1 MVDSSSYYLMVA
13 TFLPL
18 IFSPVAYFLGKRKG
32 INILTWFSF
41 GILGLSTIFLI
52 IPSLGLG
59 SGGTYQEIYPWS
71 QLGHFGLKLDGLS
84 IPFAITIYVISTVM
98 VFYSKPYMT
107 RKILREYDKTKAA
120 TADSK
125 IDFIEDEGN
134 QTFDNFDKD
143 AGNNSMLVLSDNQK
157 LFLNSQMGL
166 YFALYLAFSM
176 GMLGTVLATNLV
188 EFYAFF
194 ELMLVPTFFL
204 IAFFGY
210 GNRRRVTFVFFFW
223 SAVGALVLLLGLLAI
238 GFFSGGFDY
247 DIIKTNAY
255 KIPLNWINLIIFSI
269 LIGFGIKLG
278 SLFLHVW
285 LPDTYTLSPTPISI
299 LISSAMTGIGAYG
312 IIRIWLDFLSA
323 HYAGYGIYLEIWGVA
338 TMVFGGAMALM
349 QNDIKR
355 VLAYSSISSMGYIL
369 FGIGSESILGISGAI
384 LLYVTHGL
392 GKALLFMMAGSV
404 ILQTGTRNMDKLGGL
419 ASKMP
424 YTAVFTMIGALTIMG
439 VPITSGFMAE
449 WVLFNGALQ
458 GAIINHWDSLKVI
471 AFTIAML
478 TTVLTSGYILWMY
491 KRIFYGVVPET
502 LKNVRDSSGYII
514 ITMGVLA
521 AFTLILGLYPDMF
534 YKPIVSYVD
543 NLYSPSSGI
552 VHIKQKAASPEIKVS
567 EQFKENISDN
577 LNKDPDSQ
585 MKLHLGSIS
594 MLDHAIYF

>member
-1 MVDSSSYYLMVA
+1 MADSSSYYLMVA

-41 GILGLSTIFLI
+41 GILGLSTIFVI
-52 IPSLGLG
+52 IPSLGLS
-59 SGGTYQEIYPWS
+59 SGGTYQEIFQWS

-84 IPFAITIYVISTVM
+84 IPFAITIYVLSTVM

-107 RKILREYDKTKAA
+107 RKILREYEKTK
-120 TADSK
+120 TDINTK
-125 IDFIEDEGN
+125 IDSVEDEGG
-134 QTFDNFDKD
+134 QTFDN

-210 GNRRRVTFVFFFW
+210 GNRRKVTFVFFFW
-223 SAVGALVLLLGLLAI
+223 SAVGALILLLGLLAI
-238 GFFSGGFDY
+238 GFFTGGFDY

-269 LIGFGIKLG
+269 MIGFGIKLG
-278 SLFLHVW
+278 LLFLHTW

-312 IIRIWLDFLSA
+312 IVRIWLDFLSA
-323 HYAGYGIYLEIWGVA
+323 HYAGYGVYLEIWGVA

-349 QNDIKR
+349 QKDVKK

-369 FGIGSESILGISGAI
+369 FGLGSESILGISGAI

-392 GKALLFMMAGSV
+392 GKALLFMMAGSI
-404 ILQTGTRNMDKLGGL
+404 ILQTGIRNMDKLGGL
-419 ASKMP
+419 GSKMP
-424 YTAVFTMIGALTIMG
+424 YTAVFAMIGALTIMG

-458 GAIINHWDSLKVI
+458 GAIVSHWDSLKVI
-471 AFTIAML
+471 AFTLAML

-502 LKNVRDSSGYII
+502 LKNVRDTSGYVVV
-514 ITMGVLA
+514 TMGVLA

-534 YKPIVSYVD
+534 YKPIISYVD
-543 NLYSPSSGI
+543 NLYSHTSGI
-552 VHIKQKAASPEIKVS
+552 VHLKQKIVSPTIRKVS
-567 EQFKENISDN
+567 EQFKENIGN
-577 LNKDPDSQ
+577 LKEQADLQ
-585 MKLHLGSIS
+585 MKLNTGS
-594 MLDHAIYF
+594 MTLLDHAIYF

>member
-1 MVDSSSYYLMVA
+1 MADSSSYYLMVA

-41 GILGLSTIFLI
+41 GILGLSTIFVI
-52 IPSLGLG
+52 IPSIGIG
-59 SGGTYQEIYPWS
+59 SGGTYQEVFQWS

-84 IPFAITIYVISTVM
+84 IPFAITIYVLSTVM
-98 VFYSKPYMT
+98 VLYSKPYMI
-107 RKILREYDKTKAA
+107 RKILREYEKTK
-120 TADSK
+120 TDINTK
-125 IDFIEDEGN
+125 IDSVGDEDD
-134 QTFDNFDKD
+134 QTFDNT
-143 AGNNSMLVLSDNQK
+143 GNNSILVLSDNQK

-176 GMLGTVLATNLV
+176 GMLGTILATNLV

-223 SAVGALVLLLGLLAI
+223 SAVGALILLLGLLAI
-238 GFFSGGFDY
+238 GFFTGGFDY

-255 KIPLNWINLIIFSI
+255 KIPLNWIDLIIFSI
-269 LIGFGIKLG
+269 MIGFGIKLG
-278 SLFLHVW
+278 LLFLHIW

-312 IIRIWLDFLSA
+312 IVRIWLDFLSS
-323 HYAGYGIYLEIWGVA
+323 HYAGYGVYLEIWGVA

-349 QNDIKR
+349 QNDIKK

-369 FGIGSESILGISGAI
+369 FGLGSESILGISGAI

-458 GAIINHWDSLKVI
+458 GAIVNHWDSLKVI
-471 AFTIAML
+471 AFTLAML
-478 TTVLTSGYILWMY
+478 TTVLTSAYILWMY

-502 LKNVRDSSGYII
+502 LKNVGDKSGYVIV
-514 ITMGVLA
+514 TMGVLA

-543 NLYSPSSGI
+543 NLYSHTSGI
-552 VHIKQKAASPEIKVS
+552 VHLKQKIGSQTTLKVS
-567 EQFKENISDN
+567 GQFKENFGN
-577 LNKDPDSQ
+577 LKESTDLQIKPNSG
-585 MKLHLGSIS
+585 MYLLGYS
-594 MLDHAIYF
+594 IYF

>member
-1 MVDSSSYYLMVA
+1 MVA
-13 TFLPL
+13 IFMPL

-41 GILGLSTIFLI
+41 GILGLSTIFVI
-52 IPSLGLG
+52 IPSIGIG
-59 SGGTYQEIYPWS
+59 SGGTYQEVFQWS

-84 IPFAITIYVISTVM
+84 IPFAITIYVLSTVM
-98 VFYSKPYMT
+98 VLYSKPYMI
-107 RKILREYDKTKAA
+107 RKILREYEKTK
-120 TADSK
+120 TDINTK
-125 IDFIEDEGN
+125 IDSVGDEGD
-134 QTFDNFDKD
+134 QTFDNT
-143 AGNNSMLVLSDNQK
+143 GNNSILVLSDNQK

-176 GMLGTVLATNLV
+176 GMLGTILATNLV

-223 SAVGALVLLLGLLAI
+223 SAVGALILLLGLLAI
-238 GFFSGGFDY
+238 GFFTGGFDY

-255 KIPLNWINLIIFSI
+255 KIPLNWIDLIIFSI
-269 LIGFGIKLG
+269 MIGFGIKLG
-278 SLFLHVW
+278 LLFLHIW

-312 IIRIWLDFLSA
+312 IVRIWLDFLSS
-323 HYAGYGIYLEIWGVA
+323 HYAGYGVYLEIWGVA

-349 QNDIKR
+349 QNDIKK

-369 FGIGSESILGISGAI
+369 FGLGSESILGISGAI

-458 GAIINHWDSLKVI
+458 GAIVNHWDSLKVI
-471 AFTIAML
+471 AFTLAML
-478 TTVLTSGYILWMY
+478 TTVLTSAYILWMY

-502 LKNVRDSSGYII
+502 LKNVGDKSGYVIV
-514 ITMGVLA
+514 TMGVLA

-543 NLYSPSSGI
+543 NLYSHTSGI
-552 VHIKQKAASPEIKVS
+552 VHLKQKIGSQTTLKV
-567 EQFKENISDN
+567 
-577 LNKDPDSQ
+577 
-585 MKLHLGSIS
+585 
-594 MLDHAIYF
+594 

>member
-1 MVDSSSYYLMVA
+1 MADLSSYYLMVA

-32 INILTWFSF
+32 VNILTWFSF
-41 GILGLSTIFLI
+41 GILGLSTIFVI

-59 SGGTYQEIYPWS
+59 SGGTYQEIYSWS
-71 QLGHFGLKLDGLS
+71 KLGHFGLKLDGLS
-84 IPFAITIYVISTVM
+84 IPFAITIYFLSTVM
-98 VFYSKPYMT
+98 IFYSKPYMT
-107 RKILREYDKTKAA
+107 RKILRQYDQTETVGNA
-120 TADSK
+120 K
-125 IDFIEDEGN
+125 IDTIVDDGN
-134 QTFDNFDKD
+134 ENFDINT
-143 AGNNSMLVLSDNQK
+143 GNMSTLVLSDKQK
-157 LFLNSQMGL
+157 IYLNSQMGL
-166 YFALYLAFSM
+166 YFALYLTFAM
-176 GMLGTVLATNLV
+176 GMVGTVLATNLV

-210 GNRRRVTFVFFFW
+210 GNRKRVTFIFFLW
-223 SAVGALVLLLGLLAI
+223 SAVGALVLLLGLMAI

-255 KIPLNWINLIIFSI
+255 KIPLNWIDLIIFSI

-285 LPDTYTLSPTPISI
+285 LPDTYTLSPTPISV

-349 QNDIKR
+349 QNDIKK

-369 FGIGSESILGISGAI
+369 FGLGSESVLGISGAI

-404 ILQTGTRNMDKLGGL
+404 ILETGTRNMDKLGGL

-458 GAIINHWDSLKVI
+458 GAVVNHWDSLKVI

-478 TTVLTSGYILWMY
+478 TTVLTSAYILWMY

-502 LKNVRDSSGYII
+502 LKHVKDSSGYVIV
-514 ITMGVLA
+514 TMGVLA

-534 YKPIVSYVD
+534 YKPIMSYVE
-543 NLYSPSSGI
+543 NLYSHTNGI
-552 VHIKQKAASPEIKVS
+552 VPIKQKVISTEIKIPA
-567 EQFKENISDN
+567 QMKENIDN
-577 LNKDPDSQ
+577 LNKQKYSRV
-585 MKLHLGSIS
+585 KLQLSS
-594 MLDHAIYF
+594 MSFLHPIVYF

>member
-1 MVDSSSYYLMVA
+1 MADSSSYYLMVA

-41 GILGLSTIFLI
+41 GILGLSTIFVI
-52 IPSLGLG
+52 IPSIGIG
-59 SGGTYQEIYPWS
+59 SGGTYQEVFQWS

-84 IPFAITIYVISTVM
+84 IPFAITIYVLSTVM
-98 VFYSKPYMT
+98 VLYSKPYMI
-107 RKILREYDKTKAA
+107 RKILREYEKTK
-120 TADSK
+120 TDINTK
-125 IDFIEDEGN
+125 IDSVGDEGD
-134 QTFDNFDKD
+134 QTFDNT
-143 AGNNSMLVLSDNQK
+143 GNNSILVLSDNQK

-176 GMLGTVLATNLV
+176 GMLGTILATNLV

-223 SAVGALVLLLGLLAI
+223 SAVGALILLLGLLAI
-238 GFFSGGFDY
+238 GFFTGGFDY

-255 KIPLNWINLIIFSI
+255 KIPLNWIDLIIFSI
-269 LIGFGIKLG
+269 MIGFGIKLG
-278 SLFLHVW
+278 LLFLHIW

-312 IIRIWLDFLSA
+312 IVRIWLDFLSS
-323 HYAGYGIYLEIWGVA
+323 HYAGYGVYLEIWGVA

-349 QNDIKR
+349 QNDIKK

-369 FGIGSESILGISGAI
+369 FGLGSESILGISGAI

-458 GAIINHWDSLKVI
+458 GAIVNHWDSLKVI
-471 AFTIAML
+471 AFTLAML
-478 TTVLTSGYILWMY
+478 TTVLTSAYILWMY

-502 LKNVRDSSGYII
+502 LKNVGDKSGYVIV
-514 ITMGVLA
+514 TMGVLA

-543 NLYSPSSGI
+543 NLYSHTSGI
-552 VHIKQKAASPEIKVS
+552 VHLKQKIGSQTTLKVS
-567 EQFKENISDN
+567 GQFKENFGN
-577 LNKDPDSQ
+577 LKESTDLQIKPNSG
-585 MKLHLGSIS
+585 MYLLGYS
-594 MLDHAIYF
+594 IYF

>member
-1 MVDSSSYYLMVA
+1 MADSSSYYLMVA

-41 GILGLSTIFLI
+41 GILGLSTIFVI
-52 IPSLGLG
+52 IPSIGIG
-59 SGGTYQEIYPWS
+59 SGGTYQEVFQWS

-84 IPFAITIYVISTVM
+84 IPFAITIYVLSTVM
-98 VFYSKPYMT
+98 VLYSKPYMI
-107 RKILREYDKTKAA
+107 RKILREYEKTK
-120 TADSK
+120 TDINTK
-125 IDFIEDEGN
+125 IDSVGDEGD
-134 QTFDNFDKD
+134 QTFDNT
-143 AGNNSMLVLSDNQK
+143 GNNSILVLSDNQK

-176 GMLGTVLATNLV
+176 GMLGTILATNLV

-223 SAVGALVLLLGLLAI
+223 SAVGALILLLGLLAI
-238 GFFSGGFDY
+238 GFFTGGFDY

-255 KIPLNWINLIIFSI
+255 KIPLNWIDLIIFSI
-269 LIGFGIKLG
+269 MIGFGIKLG
-278 SLFLHVW
+278 LLFLHIW

-312 IIRIWLDFLSA
+312 IVRIWLDFLSS
-323 HYAGYGIYLEIWGVA
+323 HYAGYGVYLEIWGVA

-349 QNDIKR
+349 QNDIKK

-369 FGIGSESILGISGAI
+369 FGLGSESILGISGAI

-458 GAIINHWDSLKVI
+458 GAIVNHWDSLKVI
-471 AFTIAML
+471 AFTLAML
-478 TTVLTSGYILWMY
+478 TTVLTSAYILWMY

-502 LKNVRDSSGYII
+502 LKNVGDKSGYVIV
-514 ITMGVLA
+514 TMGVLA

-543 NLYSPSSGI
+543 NLYSHTSGI
-552 VHIKQKAASPEIKVS
+552 VHLKQKIGSHTTLKVS
-567 EQFKENISDN
+567 GQFKENFGN
-577 LNKDPDSQ
+577 LKESTDLQIKPNSG
-585 MKLHLGSIS
+585 MYLLGYS
-594 MLDHAIYF
+594 IYF

>member
-1 MVDSSSYYLMVA
+1 MADSSSYYIMVA

-41 GILGLSTIFLI
+41 GILGLSTIFVI
-52 IPSLGLG
+52 IPSLGLS
-59 SGGTYQEIYPWS
+59 SGGTYQEIFQWS

-84 IPFAITIYVISTVM
+84 IPFAITIYVLSTVM

-107 RKILREYDKTKAA
+107 RKILREYEKTK
-120 TADSK
+120 TDINTK
-125 IDFIEDEGN
+125 IDSVEDEGG
-134 QTFDNFDKD
+134 QTFDN

-210 GNRRRVTFVFFFW
+210 GNRRKVTFVFFFW
-223 SAVGALVLLLGLLAI
+223 SAVGALILLLGLLAI
-238 GFFSGGFDY
+238 GFFTGGFDY

-269 LIGFGIKLG
+269 MIGFGIKLG
-278 SLFLHVW
+278 LLFLHTW

-312 IIRIWLDFLSA
+312 IVRIWLDFLSA
-323 HYAGYGIYLEIWGVA
+323 HYAGYGVYLEIWGVA

-349 QNDIKR
+349 QKDVKK

-369 FGIGSESILGISGAI
+369 FGLGSESILGISGAI

-392 GKALLFMMAGSV
+392 GKALLFMMAGSL
-404 ILQTGTRNMDKLGGL
+404 ILQTGIRNMDKLGGL
-419 ASKMP
+419 GSKMP
-424 YTAVFTMIGALTIMG
+424 YTAVFAMIGALTIMG

-458 GAIINHWDSLKVI
+458 GAIVNHWDSLKVI
-471 AFTIAML
+471 AFTLAML

-502 LKNVRDSSGYII
+502 LKNVRDTSGYVIV
-514 ITMGVLA
+514 TMGVLA

-534 YKPIVSYVD
+534 YKPIISYVD
-543 NLYSPSSGI
+543 NLYSHTSGI
-552 VHIKQKAASPEIKVS
+552 VHLKQKIVSPTIRKVS
-567 EQFKENISDN
+567 EQFKENIGN
-577 LNKDPDSQ
+577 LKEQADLQ
-585 MKLHLGSIS
+585 MKLNTGS
-594 MLDHAIYF
+594 MTLLDHAIYF

>member
-1 MVDSSSYYLMVA
+1 MADSSSYYLMVA

-41 GILGLSTIFLI
+41 GILGLSTIFVI
-52 IPSLGLG
+52 IPSLGLS
-59 SGGTYQEIYPWS
+59 SGGTYQEIFQWS

-84 IPFAITIYVISTVM
+84 IPFAITIYVLSTVM

-107 RKILREYDKTKAA
+107 RKILREYEKTK
-120 TADSK
+120 TDINTK
-125 IDFIEDEGN
+125 IDSVEDEGG
-134 QTFDNFDKD
+134 QTFDN

-210 GNRRRVTFVFFFW
+210 GNRRKVTFVFFFW
-223 SAVGALVLLLGLLAI
+223 SAVGALILLLGLLAI
-238 GFFSGGFDY
+238 GFFTGGFDY

-269 LIGFGIKLG
+269 MIGFGIKLG
-278 SLFLHVW
+278 LLFLHTW

-312 IIRIWLDFLSA
+312 IVRIWLDFLSA
-323 HYAGYGIYLEIWGVA
+323 HYAGYGVYLEIWGVA

-349 QNDIKR
+349 QKDVKK

-369 FGIGSESILGISGAI
+369 FGLGSESILGISGAI

-392 GKALLFMMAGSV
+392 GKALLFMMAGSL
-404 ILQTGTRNMDKLGGL
+404 ILQTGIRNMDKLGGL
-419 ASKMP
+419 GSKMP
-424 YTAVFTMIGALTIMG
+424 YTAVFAMIGALTIMG

-458 GAIINHWDSLKVI
+458 GAIVNHWDSLKVI
-471 AFTIAML
+471 AFTLAML

-502 LKNVRDSSGYII
+502 LKNVRDTSGYVIV
-514 ITMGVLA
+514 TMGVLA

-534 YKPIVSYVD
+534 YKPIISYVD
-543 NLYSPSSGI
+543 NLYSHTSGI
-552 VHIKQKAASPEIKVS
+552 VHLKQKIVSPTIRKVS
-567 EQFKENISDN
+567 EQFKENIGN
-577 LNKDPDSQ
+577 LKEQADLQ
-585 MKLHLGSIS
+585 MKLNTDS
-594 MLDHAIYF
+594 MTLLDHTIFLRI